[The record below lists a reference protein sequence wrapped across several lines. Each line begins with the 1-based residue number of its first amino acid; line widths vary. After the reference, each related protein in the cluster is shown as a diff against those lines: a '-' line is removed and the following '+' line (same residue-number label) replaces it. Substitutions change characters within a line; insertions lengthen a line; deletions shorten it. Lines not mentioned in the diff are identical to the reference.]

1 MTESLYEVVHQPM
14 IDLSLRSID
23 VSFGEHH
30 ILKRVSANLYSGEL
44 CVLLGPSGAGKS
56 TLFKVILGL
65 VEPDS
70 GAVRID
76 SKKPGDFGVIG
87 YVPQDDALHRSLNV
101 ERAITY
107 AAQLRLPELNSADI
121 AAKVNSVIQS
131 VGLEERKDVR
141 ISRLSGGQ
149 RKRVSVALELLSHPE
164 VLILDEPTSGLDPGL
179 EAQMMRLFQQLAKD
193 GRIVLLSSHAMES
206 LDLCD
211 SMLMM
216 VAGHVAYYGPPAEAL
231 RFFRVTDYPDIFS
244 QLPKQ
249 NGAAWNRTYLADPFS
264 QRVLNRSAPRLA
276 ASNHQEN
283 EVGDPAPSSK
293 HLPAQEGQLNSIH
306 HHPHEDQP
314 LQASQQTND
323 GTNSPPPERS
333 SEEPN
338 LDASLAELK
347 KRMGQ
352 DQ

>member
-1 MTESLYEVVHQPM
+1 MV
-14 IDLSLRSID
+14 DLSLRSID

-65 VEPDS
+65 VTPDQ

-76 SKKPGDFGVIG
+76 GKEPKDFGIIG
-87 YVPQDDALHRSLNV
+87 YVPQDDALHRSLTV
-101 ERAITY
+101 ERALMY
-107 AAQLRLPELNSADI
+107 AAQLRLPHINAEDLRL
-121 AAKVNSVIQS
+121 KVDSVIDS
-131 VGLEERKDVR
+131 VGLAERANVR

-149 RKRVSVALELLSHPE
+149 RKRVSVALELLSQPE

-179 EAQMMRLFQQLAKD
+179 EAQMMRLFKTLAQG

-206 LDLCD
+206 IDLCD

-216 VAGHVAYYGPPAEAL
+216 VAGHVAYYGPPAQAL
-231 RFFRVTDYPDIFS
+231 RFFRVTDYADIFA

-249 NGAAWNRTYLADPFS
+249 NGAAWNRSYLADPIS
-264 QRVLNRSAPRLA
+264 QRFLNRSVP
-276 ASNHQEN
+276 
-283 EVGDPAPSSK
+283 
-293 HLPAQEGQLNSIH
+293 
-306 HHPHEDQP
+306 QP
-314 LQASQQTND
+314 P
-323 GTNSPPPERS
+323 SPPPQSPTTTTSRNTVEQARGMTPGPTPS
-333 SEEPN
+333 LPGPVDQRQQTSPPPKESPNQSPATEPD

-347 KRMGQ
+347 KQMGQ
-352 DQ
+352 E